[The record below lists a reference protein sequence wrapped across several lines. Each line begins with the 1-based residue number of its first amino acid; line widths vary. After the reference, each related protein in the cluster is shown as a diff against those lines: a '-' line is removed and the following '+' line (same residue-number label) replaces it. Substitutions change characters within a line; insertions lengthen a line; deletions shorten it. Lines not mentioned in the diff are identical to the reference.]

1 MSEYTY
7 INYATEEMSAI
18 ITINREEVY
27 NALNADAKLEIVK
40 AIRAANRDENIRS
53 IILTA
58 AGKAFCTG
66 QDLNDRNVQ
75 AGEKAVDLGNTLE
88 TEWNPLVMA
97 IRDSKKIVIGAI
109 NGVCAG
115 AGLSVAL
122 ACDYIIASPGVKFI
136 SGFSKLGLA
145 PDAGS
150 SFTFTRALGE
160 KRTLDFFLFN
170 NPLLSEELASA
181 GLINNVSTTLLESAK
196 EVAQNI
202 NAMAPNCV
210 ELIKKNIQFAAE
222 RTFKESINN
231 EIYAQRFLGNSQDYK
246 EGLSAFFEKRAPNF
260 KGN

>member
-1 MSEYTY
+1 MSDYSF
-7 INYATEEMSAI
+7 INYEVEDQTAF

-27 NALNADAKLEIVK
+27 NALNADAKYEIVK
-40 AIRAANRDENIRS
+40 AVRAANKDTEVRS

-58 AGKAFCTG
+58 KGKAFCTG
-66 QDLNDRNVQ
+66 QDLNDRSVQ
-75 AGEKAVDLGNTLE
+75 AGEKPVDLGNTLE
-88 TEWNPLVMA
+88 TEWNPLVQS
-97 IRDSKKIVIGAI
+97 IRDSKKIIIGAI
-109 NGVCAG
+109 NGVSAG

-122 ACDYIIASPGVKFI
+122 ACDYIIAAPGVKFI

-150 SFTFTRALGE
+150 SFTFTRALGS

-170 NPLLSEELASA
+170 EPLTSEELASS
-181 GLINNVSTTLLESAK
+181 GLINSVSSELIESAK
-196 EVAQNI
+196 EVSKKI
-202 NAMAPNCV
+202 NAMAPHCV

-222 RTFKESINN
+222 STFKESINN
-231 EIYAQRFLGNSQDYK
+231 EIYAQRFLGNSEDYK